1 MHDAE
6 RILEVLA
13 TIDGKL
19 DILMSAQS
27 DVDAAVAELNT
38 FLANLASQITA
49 IQSALA
55 AGGGVPVNTAALN
68 SVIGQ
73 VPALQSALDALTA
86 PAATPPPTS

>member
-86 PAATPPPTS
+86 PAAPPAT